1 MYEDYYC
8 TLYSQP
14 IWTTYPK
21 FLTRKGDEH
30 TNMIL
35 IEWNKFVWRN
45 KKPCVVKRIKLDK
58 RKGSR
63 DKVIK
68 KSLIIIIHCM
78 LLSFISLYTPLKT
91 SIKCESLGG
100 TGGGGYYIK
109 LLDFE
114 KVCPL
119 HSFCVPWNFM
129 YSSSKCILH
138 VCIHNTID
146 I

>member
-1 MYEDYYC
+1 M
-8 TLYSQP
+8 L
-14 IWTTYPK
+14 
-21 FLTRKGDEH
+21 
-30 TNMIL
+30 
-35 IEWNKFVWRN
+35 
-45 KKPCVVKRIKLDK
+45 CVVKRIKLDK

-68 KSLIIIIHCM
+68 KSLIIILHCM
-78 LLSFISLYTPLKT
+78 LLSFISLYMPLKT
-91 SIKCESLGG
+91 GIKCESLGG

-138 VCIHNTID
+138 RLRSQHNLYVILTSFWTKLPNIENAT
-146 I
+146 